1 MLPIEE
7 RALATILSAAP
18 TTTRPAPTLTMFL
31 GIRFTAIATSARA
44 PPIAIRPF
52 AISEPLILPKSDIA
66 DANIFI
72 AAAIS
77 IKARPVEIT
86 CLASPVSLVNAVI
99 SSRSA
104 AIDARPLVIS
114 PHDIEPKSL
123 QAEARTLIAEA
134 RMTIPVAV

>member
-1 MLPIEE
+1 MILFAAAIK
-7 RALATILSAAP
+7 ILSTAVKS
-18 TTTRPAPTLTMFL
+18 L
-31 GIRFTAIATSARA
+31 GEMDWDDMAKGLVGVGVLLAEVET

-104 AIDARPLVIS
+104 AIDVRPLVIS
-114 PHDIEPKSL
+114 P
-123 QAEARTLIAEA
+123 R
-134 RMTIPVAV
+134 